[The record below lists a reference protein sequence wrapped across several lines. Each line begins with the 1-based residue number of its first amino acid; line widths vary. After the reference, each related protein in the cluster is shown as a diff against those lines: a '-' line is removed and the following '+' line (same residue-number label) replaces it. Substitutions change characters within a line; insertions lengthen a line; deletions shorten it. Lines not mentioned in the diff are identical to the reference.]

1 METGKA
7 YITGPYKG
15 DPFGVVIV
23 VPAVAGPFNLGTEVV
38 RAKIDVDPTDAHLT
52 VVSDAFPTIL
62 DGIPLEL
69 QHINVTINRPGS
81 CSTRPAANR

>member
-1 METGKA
+1 
-7 YITGPYKG
+7 
-15 DPFGVVIV
+15 VIV

-69 QHINVTINRPGS
+69 
-81 CSTRPAANR
+81 